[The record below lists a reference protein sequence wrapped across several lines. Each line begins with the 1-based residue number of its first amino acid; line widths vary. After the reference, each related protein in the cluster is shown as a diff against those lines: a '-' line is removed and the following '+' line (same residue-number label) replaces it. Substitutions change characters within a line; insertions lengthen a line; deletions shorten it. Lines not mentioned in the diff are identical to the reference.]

1 MVDLLY
7 LAIGAI
13 FVNNIL
19 LAQYL
24 GNCPFCGV
32 SKRLSTSIGMGVAV
46 VFVATLASIF
56 TWLVYHYILK
66 PYDMEFI
73 QTLAFIL
80 IIASLVQ
87 FVEIFMKK
95 QSKTLYNALGI
106 YLPLITTNCAVM
118 GIALLNIK
126 HEFNFL
132 DMVIFSFASAVGF
145 GLAIIL
151 FAGLRE
157 RLMISPVPRA
167 MRGTAVALVT
177 AGIMSL
183 AFLGFYGMVQ

>member
-1 MVDLLY
+1 MDLLL

-32 SKRLSTSIGMGVAV
+32 SKKLSTSIGMGLAV

-56 TWLVYHYILK
+56 TWFVYYYILK
-66 PYDMEFI
+66 PYNMEFI
-73 QTLAFIL
+73 RTLAFIL
-80 IIASLVQ
+80 VIAALVQ
-87 FVEIFMKK
+87 FVEIFLKK
-95 QSKTLYNALGI
+95 QSKALFNALGI

-118 GIALLNIK
+118 GITLLNIK
-126 HEFNFL
+126 HGFNFIEV
-132 DMVIFSFASAVGF
+132 VIFSSSSAAGF
-145 GLAIIL
+145 TLAIIL

-157 RLMISPVPRA
+157 RLIISPVPKA
-167 MRGTAVALVT
+167 MQGTAIALVT
-177 AGIMSL
+177 AGIMSM
-183 AFLGFYGMVQ
+183 AFLGFAGMVK

>member
-1 MVDLLY
+1 VDLVL
-7 LAIGAI
+7 LAFTAI

-32 SKRLSTSIGMGVAV
+32 SKRLTTAVGMGAAV
-46 VFVATLASIF
+46 IFVAFLASIF
-56 TWLVYHYILK
+56 TWLAYHKLLV
-66 PYDMEFI
+66 PYGLEYL

-87 FVEIFMKK
+87 FVEIFLKK
-95 QSKTLYNALGI
+95 QSKALYDALGI

-126 HEFNFL
+126 NEYAFGEML
-132 DMVIFSFASAVGF
+132 VFSAASATGF
-145 GLAIIL
+145 ALAIVL

-157 RLMISPVPRA
+157 RLFIAPVPYA
-167 MRGTAVALVT
+167 MRGTAIALVT
-177 AGIMSL
+177 AGVMSL
-183 AFLGFYGMVQ
+183 AFMGFLGMGS

>member
-1 MVDLLY
+1 MELVL

-32 SKRLSTSIGMGVAV
+32 SKNLSTSFGMGAAV
-46 VFVATLASIF
+46 IFVATLASVF
-56 TWLVYHYILK
+56 TWVIYYYVLSPFKLEYL
-66 PYDMEFI
+66 
-73 QTLAFIL
+73 QTLVFIL
-80 IIASLVQ
+80 VIATLVQ
-87 FVEIFMKK
+87 FVEIFLKK
-95 QSKTLYNALGI
+95 KSKSIYNSMGI

-126 HEFNFL
+126 HEFSFVEML
-132 DMVIFSFASAVGF
+132 VFSFSSAVGF
-145 GLAIIL
+145 SLALIL
-151 FAGLRE
+151 FAGIRE
-157 RLMISPVPRA
+157 RLLISPVPQPL
-167 MRGTAVALVT
+167 RGTAIALVT

-183 AFLGFYGMVQ
+183 AFIGFSGMAV

>member
-1 MVDLLY
+1 MDLLY

-32 SKRLSTSIGMGVAV
+32 SKKLDTSIGMGVAV

-56 TWLVYHYILK
+56 TWAVYHYILK
-66 PYDMEFI
+66 PYNMEFI

-87 FVEIFMKK
+87 FVEIFLKK
-95 QSKTLYNALGI
+95 QSKALYNALGI
-106 YLPLITTNCAVM
+106 YLPLITTNCAVL
-118 GIALLNIK
+118 GVALLTIQK
-126 HEFNFL
+126 DLNFFQTL
-132 DMVIFSFASAVGF
+132 IFAFGGSIGFTLALVLMAGIRETEDMADVPKPFKGTA
-145 GLAIIL
+145 LAFIT
-151 FAGLRE
+151 AGL
-157 RLMISPVPRA
+157 L
-167 MRGTAVALVT
+167 
-177 AGIMSL
+177 SL
-183 AFLGFYGMVQ
+183 AFMGFSGIVK

>member
-1 MVDLLY
+1 MNLIELT
-7 LAIGAI
+7 LGAI

-32 SKRLSTSIGMGVAV
+32 SKKLGTAAGMGAAV
-46 VFVATLASIF
+46 IFVATLSSVF
-56 TWLVYHYILK
+56 TWLAYHYILV
-66 PYDMEFI
+66 PQDLEFLK
-73 QTLAFIL
+73 TLIFIL
-80 IIASLVQ
+80 IIAALVQ
-87 FVEIFMKK
+87 FVEIFLKK
-95 QSKTLYNALGI
+95 QSRALYESLGI

-126 HEFNFL
+126 HGLGFWQTL
-132 DMVIFSFASAVGF
+132 VFSTSSATGFA
-145 GLAIIL
+145 LAIIL
-151 FAGLRE
+151 FAGIRE
-157 RLMISPVPRA
+157 RMFTSPVPQA

-183 AFLGFYGMVQ
+183 AFLGFAGMVE

>member
-1 MVDLLY
+1 MDLLL

-32 SKRLSTSIGMGVAV
+32 SKKLSTSIGMGVAV
-46 VFVATLASIF
+46 IFVTALASIF
-56 TWLVYHYILK
+56 TWLVYYYILM
-66 PYDMEFI
+66 PYDMVFL

-87 FVEIFMKK
+87 FVEIFLKK
-95 QSKTLYNALGI
+95 QSKALYNALGI

-126 HEFNFL
+126 QGFSFFE
-132 DMVIFSFASAVGF
+132 MIIFSVASAAGF
-145 GLAIIL
+145 ALAIIL

-157 RLMISPVPRA
+157 RLLVSPVPQA
-167 MRGTAVALVT
+167 MRGTAIALVT
-177 AGIMSL
+177 AGVMSL

>member
-1 MVDLLY
+1 MDLIL
-7 LAIGAI
+7 LAVSAI

-32 SKRLSTSIGMGVAV
+32 SKKLSTSLGMGAAV
-46 VFVATLASIF
+46 IFVATLASVF
-56 TWLVYHYILK
+56 TWLVYHQVLLPLGLK
-66 PYDMEFI
+66 YM
-73 QTLAFIL
+73 QTLVFIL

-87 FVEIFMKK
+87 FVEIFLKRF
-95 QSKTLYNALGI
+95 SKALYNALGI

-126 HEFNFL
+126 HEFGFWEML
-132 DMVIFSFASAVGF
+132 VFAVASASGF
-145 GLAIIL
+145 TLAIIL
-151 FAGLRE
+151 FASIRE
-157 RLMISPVPRA
+157 RLFISPVPDF
-167 MRGTAVALVT
+167 MKGTAIALVT

-183 AFLGFYGMVQ
+183 SFIGFSGMVN

>member
-1 MVDLLY
+1 MDLLL

-32 SKRLSTSIGMGVAV
+32 SKRLSTSIGMGAAV
-46 VFVATLASIF
+46 IFVATLASIF
-56 TWLVYHYILK
+56 TWAVDHWVLI
-66 PYDMEFI
+66 PYDLDYLR
-73 QTLAFIL
+73 TLAFIL
-80 IIASLVQ
+80 IIAALVQ
-87 FVEIFMKK
+87 FVEIFLKK
-95 QSKTLYNALGI
+95 QSKGLYNALGI

-118 GIALLNIK
+118 GIALLNVK
-126 HEFNFL
+126 NEFAFGEML
-132 DMVIFSFASAVGF
+132 VFSASASAGF
-145 GLAIIL
+145 ALAIVL

-157 RLMISPVPRA
+157 RLFISPVPRP
-167 MRGTAVALVT
+167 MQGTAIALVT

-183 AFLGFYGMVQ
+183 AFLGFAGMVQ

>member
-1 MVDLLY
+1 MDLLL

-32 SKRLSTSIGMGVAV
+32 SKKLDTSIGMGAAV
-46 VFVATLASIF
+46 IFVVTLASIF

-66 PYDMEFI
+66 PYGLDFI
-73 QTLAFIL
+73 QTLVFIL
-80 IIASLVQ
+80 IIAALVQ
-87 FVEIFMKK
+87 FVELFMKK

-106 YLPLITTNCAVM
+106 FLPLITTNCAVM

-126 HEFNFL
+126 NEYGFIE
-132 DMVIFSFASAVGF
+132 MVIFSFSSASGF
-145 GLAIIL
+145 ALAIVL
-151 FAGLRE
+151 FAGVRE
-157 RLMISPVPRA
+157 RLMLSPIPRA
-167 MRGTAVALVT
+167 MRGTAIALVM

-183 AFLGFYGMVQ
+183 AFLGFSGMVK

>member
-1 MVDLLY
+1 MDLLL
-7 LAIGAI
+7 LAISAI

-32 SKRLSTSIGMGVAV
+32 SKRISTAIGMGAAV
-46 VFVATLASIF
+46 IFVATLASVF
-56 TWLVYHYILK
+56 TWIIYYYLLV
-66 PYDMEFI
+66 PYNLTYI

-80 IIASLVQ
+80 VIAALVQ
-87 FVEIFMKK
+87 FVEIFLKK
-95 QSKTLYNALGI
+95 KIKVIYNALGI
-106 YLPLITTNCAVM
+106 FLPLITTNCAVL

-126 HEFNFL
+126 HKFNFIQML
-132 DMVIFSFASAVGF
+132 IFSLSSATGFA
-145 GLAIIL
+145 LAIIL

-157 RLMISPVPRA
+157 RLLISPVPKA

-183 AFLGFYGMVQ
+183 AFLGFSGMVK

>member
-1 MVDLLY
+1 MDLLL

-32 SKRLSTSIGMGVAV
+32 SKKLSTSVGMGLAV

-56 TWLVYHYILK
+56 TWLAFHYILK
-66 PYDMEFI
+66 PYNMEFI
-73 QTLAFIL
+73 RTLAFIL
-80 IIASLVQ
+80 IIAALVQ
-87 FVEIFMKK
+87 FVEIFLKK
-95 QSKTLYNALGI
+95 QSKTLFNALGI

-118 GIALLNIK
+118 GITLLNIK
-126 HEFNFL
+126 YEFNFIE
-132 DMVIFSFASAVGF
+132 VVVFSAASASGF
-145 GLAIIL
+145 TLAIIL

-157 RLMISPVPRA
+157 RLFISPVPKA
-167 MRGTAVALVT
+167 MQGTAIALVT
-177 AGIMSL
+177 AGIMSM
-183 AFLGFYGMVQ
+183 AFLGFTGMVK

>member
-1 MVDLLY
+1 VDFLV
-7 LAIGAI
+7 LAFTAI

-32 SKRLSTSIGMGVAV
+32 SKRLTTAVGMGAAV
-46 VFVATLASIF
+46 IFVAFLASIF
-56 TWLVYHYILK
+56 TWLAYHKLLVPFGLDYL
-66 PYDMEFI
+66 

-87 FVEIFMKK
+87 FVEIFLKK
-95 QSKTLYNALGI
+95 QSRALYDALGI

-126 HEFNFL
+126 NEHSFGEML
-132 DMVIFSFASAVGF
+132 VFSAASATGF
-145 GLAIIL
+145 ALAIVL

-157 RLMISPVPRA
+157 RLFIAPVPQA
-167 MRGTAVALVT
+167 MRGTAIALVT
-177 AGIMSL
+177 AGVMSV
-183 AFLGFYGMVQ
+183 AFMGFLGMAS

>member
-1 MVDLLY
+1 MDLLF

-32 SKRLSTSIGMGVAV
+32 SKKLGTSIGMGVAV
-46 VFVATLASIF
+46 IFVVTLSSVF
-56 TWLVYHYILK
+56 TWFVYYYILI
-66 PYDMEFI
+66 PYDMEFLR
-73 QTLAFIL
+73 TLAFIL

-87 FVEIFMKK
+87 FVEIFLKK
-95 QSKTLYNALGI
+95 KSKGLYNALGI

-118 GIALLNIK
+118 GIALINIK
-126 HEFNFL
+126 NGYNFIE
-132 DMVIFSFASAVGF
+132 MVIFSAASAAGF
-145 GLAIIL
+145 TVAIIL

-157 RLMISPVPRA
+157 RMMVSPVPKS
-167 MRGTAVALVT
+167 MQGTAIALVI
-177 AGIMSL
+177 AGVMSL
-183 AFLGFYGMVQ
+183 AFLGFYGMV